1 MIKLV
6 EIIFLISLLCTT
18 YLHCQSTNNKS
29 IQIDEELSIKEID
42 TNIFLVS
49 HSFPWQSNSLV
60 IKFKNGK
67 YLFID
72 TPSTNEAT
80 EKLVNW
86 FAVRDSVK
94 MKVTVINTHF
104 HNDRL
109 GGNGYFNKIGST
121 IYGSDLTDKL
131 LKERGLGTGMLDSY
145 KNINMEKYY
154 DYWQNAKLTP
164 PNKLFSLKNG
174 LVLTFDNDTF
184 EVYYPGPGH
193 TPDNVVVYYPKK
205 NILFGGC
212 IIKSIGANSKGF
224 IGDADLTNWYSS
236 LNNILNKYPDATLVI
251 PGHGEIGGNELITH
265 TMEIVK

>member
-1 MIKLV
+1 M
-6 EIIFLISLLCTT
+6 SLLCIT

-42 TNIFLVS
+42 TNIYLVS

-60 IKFKNGK
+60 IKFKNGE

-72 TPSTNEAT
+72 TPYTNEAT

-86 FAVRDSVK
+86 LAARDSVK
-94 MKVTVINTHF
+94 MKITAINTHF

-109 GGNGYFNKIGST
+109 GGNGYLSKIGST
-121 IYGSDLTDKL
+121 IYGSDLTVKL
-131 LKERGLGTGMLDSY
+131 LKERGLGNGTIDMY
-145 KNINMEKYY
+145 KDHSMKKYY

-164 PNKLFSLKNG
+164 PTNVFSLKKG
-174 LVLTFDNDTF
+174 LVLTFDNETF

-193 TPDNVVVYYPKK
+193 TPDNVVVYYPEKK
-205 NILFGGC
+205 ILFGGC
-212 IIKSIGANSKGF
+212 VIKTLSANSKGN
-224 IGDADLTNWYSS
+224 IGDADLSNWYSS
-236 LNNILNKYPDATLVI
+236 VNNILTKYPDAALVI
-251 PGHGEIGGNELITH
+251 PGHGPEGGKELISH